1 MHFEDF
7 CHHIRG
13 MIQVHILWMLHYML
27 VKICFAMVF
36 ISLDLS
42 STVLYN
48 PKRIALIDLHILC
61 SSSIR

>member
-7 CHHIRG
+7 CHHIRE
-13 MIQVHILWMLHYML
+13 MIQVYILWMLHYML